1 MPRKE
6 FEAFTRLDASDVNS
20 FLMDQSVMT
29 FGSATARDVAID
41 TPVEG
46 QVTYLTDIDSL
57 SVYNGTQWVTNRP
70 VMSFAGTAA
79 RGSAIPSP
87 VEGMTTYLEDTDD
100 LQVWNGTRYASPF
113 GLTLLKK
120 QTIGTAVTTVTVSNA
135 FSADY
140 DSYKIM
146 VNGGSASVNTSLGLK
161 LGSTTTG
168 YYFGGADV
176 AYSSS
181 AIAGAANNNTALW
194 LFIGYHHSSTIVLNC
209 ELLNPF
215 LTTPTIL
222 SGGRP
227 SLLTAQGTL
236 TGQGFLNDSLSYT
249 DFTLVAGSGNLTGG
263 TISVYGYRK
272 S

>member
-1 MPRKE
+1 MAYKV
-6 FEAFTRLDASDVNS
+6 FTNGSVLNASEINEN
-20 FLMDQSVMT
+20 LMSQ
-29 FGSATARDVAID
+29 ATAVFSNAAARTAAI
-41 TPVEG
+41 TSPVEG
-46 QVTYLTDIDSL
+46 Q
-57 SVYNGTQWVTNRP
+57 
-70 VMSFAGTAA
+70 M
-79 RGSAIPSP
+79 
-87 VEGMTTYLEDTDD
+87 TYLEDTN
-100 LQVWNGTRYASPF
+100 QYASWNGSSWVSPF
-113 GLTLLKK
+113 GLSLVKQ

-140 DSYKIM
+140 DSYKII
-146 VNGGSASVNTSLGLK
+146 VNGGSASVNTSLGLR

-176 AYSSS
+176 TYSSS

-194 LFIGYHHSSTIVLNC
+194 SFIGYHHSSAIVLNC

-215 LTTPTIL
+215 LARPTIL

-236 TGQGFLNDSLSYT
+236 TGQGFLNNSLSYT